1 MAIASLASTAVV
13 QGNKIFLRCHKI
25 WSPKYHHRQRTEIS
39 KIITNLALT
48 IRKYLEL
55 GAPDNRGTEFIIGF
69 MENYIAG
76 SAYQCELF
84 VTTARTTV
92 VSVQVDSPKCSS
104 PTISA
109 SFSIT
114 AGQVK
119 QLMLNYQIR
128 MTGSAK
134 GSKGMKQPI
143 FFLAVFQPKFLNY

>member
-1 MAIASLASTAVV
+1 
-13 QGNKIFLRCHKI
+13 
-25 WSPKYHHRQRTEIS
+25 
-39 KIITNLALT
+39 
-48 IRKYLEL
+48 
-55 GAPDNRGTEFIIGF
+55 

-104 PTISA
+104 PQISA
-109 SFSIT
+109 SFTIT

-119 QLMLNYQIR
+119 QLILDYRIR

-134 GSKGMKQPI
+134 ESKGMEQQI
-143 FFLAVFQPKFLNY
+143 FSFSFQPKPFAS